1 MSDLTSVGLVGRY
14 RPQMQNDFAPK
25 LFPVRRV
32 LAGTLVV
39 LLVVFLLW
47 GTELGTAYSAVVRT
61 KCMRNLKSIDAVL
74 LEHQSKGEP
83 LPTSEGGRL
92 SLKSLLDSSSG
103 SHTVGSC
110 SGHSRNADDIYL
122 VAPRFFERLDAKLAN
137 KLPTIIIC
145 DKPGNHIMRRWNGL
159 ALRKEWQVQEMA
171 CMLLSSGDVIF
182 WHGNTDDYAEWA
194 NGFSSGKGD
203 VAQYPPG
210 IEERLRGFRQDFE

>member
-32 LAGTLVV
+32 LAGTLIV

-103 SHTVGSC
+103 LHAFGDGPCHT
-110 SGHSRNADDIYL
+110 RNVDDFYL
-122 VAPRFFERLDAKLAN
+122 VTQRFVERLNAKSAN
-137 KLPTIIIC
+137 KLPAIIIC
-145 DKPGNHIMRRWNGL
+145 DKPGNHIIRRWNGL

-182 WHGNTDDYAEWA
+182 WHGNTEDYAEWA
-194 NGFSSGKGD
+194 HGFSSGKAD
-203 VAQYPPG
+203 VALYPPG
-210 IEERLRGFRQDFE
+210 IEKRLRDFRKDFE